1 MPDVIA
7 VAIGEPVVVAWITV
21 LAVRIHHVRGPVQ
34 AAYGGILQCRIPG
47 FLAVEQLHGRMAR
60 SVTVAGHFVCRLLV
74 DRDHAELFP
83 FVVGEGLIAPIQ
95 DEGRILLSLGVPGRM
110 FEDVSRQSV
119 GVNLGIRPGFGW
131 NVFEERA
138 PLFGLYGV
146 SLEPGANYI
155 AGLGIF
161 RGVAPIE
168 SDQIVEQQQR
178 SGIVAGVSGGE
189 SLAVL
194 DHLVDFAGLGVD
206 AEWPG
211 RVVAVARL

>member
-47 FLAVEQLHGRMAR
+47 FLAVEQLHGRMARSVTVASVEQLHGRMAR

-119 GVNLGIRPGFGW
+119 GVSLGIRPGFGR

-138 PLFGLYGV
+138 PLVGLYGV

-155 AGLGIF
+155 A
-161 RGVAPIE
+161 
-168 SDQIVEQQQR
+168 
-178 SGIVAGVSGGE
+178 
-189 SLAVL
+189 
-194 DHLVDFAGLGVD
+194 
-206 AEWPG
+206 
-211 RVVAVARL
+211 